1 MEYVSKERHMFV
13 MPKDKKKRSNLQRK
27 EFEKMMAD
35 MKKQTTRDQDGISFN
50 NVRISDDFDELKEK
64 YK

>member
-50 NVRISDDFDELKEK
+50 NVRISDD
-64 YK
+64 